1 MKAKKKLAMFIAGA
15 ITFLIFCGWIVYFLN
30 TTKKI
35 SSDSKGGLGSFLDD
49 IKKNAG
55 ESFSKVQSVAGE
67 LSQKVRS
74 VGDYY
79 ATGKIPN
86 IASSTE
92 ATSTNSSSTAK
103 QI

>member
-1 MKAKKKLAMFIAGA
+1 MGSGKTITSLAMVYQFKYPI
-15 ITFLIFCGWIVYFLN
+15 LIIS
-30 TTKKI
+30 TKASRKN
-35 SSDSKGGLGSFLDD
+35 FLDD